1 MADPKDEGTQRA
13 LGRLEGQMSEVLSM
27 LKASGESRARLH
39 ERVDE
44 VSDRLGK
51 IEGDIGI
58 AAQIDAQVRG
68 ELDAIKQVIETNRV
82 AAAPAIEAWQ
92 DILKTGKRVS
102 WVFGIAGIT
111 TIGGLLTIVTGAGDW
126 LAKLIFRQ

>member
-1 MADPKDEGTQRA
+1 MADPTDDAQRS

-27 LKASGESRARLH
+27 LKASSQSRARMQA
-39 ERVDE
+39 RVDD
-44 VSDRLGK
+44 VADRLGK

-68 ELDAIKQVIETNRV
+68 ELDSLKQIIEVNRV

-111 TIGGLLTIVTGAGDW
+111 TIGGLLTIVTGAGEW
-126 LAKLIFRQ
+126 LSKLIFRH

>member
-1 MADPKDEGTQRA
+1 MANPQDTTQRA
-13 LGRLEGQMSEVLSM
+13 LGRLEGQMGEILSM
-27 LKASGESRARLH
+27 LKASTESRARMH

-58 AAQIDAQVRG
+58 AANIDAQVRN
-68 ELDAIKQVIETNRV
+68 ELDGIKQVIEANRKE
-82 AAAPAIEAWQ
+82 AAPAIEAWQ

-111 TIGGLLTIVTGAGDW
+111 TIGGLLTIVMGFWDW
-126 LAKLIFRQ
+126 IAKLVFRH